1 MASEAAGAV
10 ANDLR
15 DRTLNRSISAA
26 FSAFTSTLDSRP
38 ACTWAKYSLRG
49 TAMWIMI
56 ANAGWVL
63 AAALSLWMLYDWFR
77 VDTTYSEDVLTSS
90 REGEIEA
97 VQEKHRV

>member
-1 MASEAAGAV
+1 
-10 ANDLR
+10 
-15 DRTLNRSISAA
+15 
-26 FSAFTSTLDSRP
+26 
-38 ACTWAKYSLRG
+38 
-49 TAMWIMI
+49 MWIMI

-77 VDTTYSEDVLTSS
+77 VDTTYSEATLTSS